1 MKRKRKGQAA
11 LEFLM
16 TYGWAFL
23 VILIVIGAF
32 VYFDVLNP
40 AGLVPARCSF
50 PAGFSCSEF
59 GVSESNGVQFVMVN
73 RQGYSVQIEN
83 VTVTTSATS
92 DPLEIQCD
100 GTTTDTNDPVTS
112 GDRIIEGRHLL
123 YECEFTSGTEYVA
136 GERFQGDIIV
146 KFRRAGGLIDQ
157 QATGSIGATV
167 TE

>member
-50 PAGFSCSEF
+50 PAGFSCTEF
-59 GVSESNGVQFVMVN
+59 GVSNEGGVQFVMVN
-73 RQGYSVQIEN
+73 RQGFTVEIED
-83 VTVTTSATS
+83 VEVIPTMTAEQTPIS
-92 DPLEIQCD
+92 CD
-100 GTTTDTNDPVTS
+100 GQIIGG
-112 GDRIIEGRHLL
+112 GDIDGRIVEGRHML
-123 YECEFTSGTEYVA
+123 YNCSFNSDAYEA
-136 GERFQGDIIV
+136 GERFQGDIVV
-146 KFRRAGGLIDQ
+146 KFKRAGGQIDQ